1 MTSSAPSSASCA
13 TCSIQASFSSAS
25 SELRALTQAL
35 LQQLRADYEAAAALC
50 RKMGKQSCKE
60 LRKAKRVCLP
70 GLSVAELATLA
81 SLASVLPALETLFLT
96 ESSDTPSG
104 SVLPAL
110 ENLHLYVPAAGPDG
124 VHRLVEGMGAA
135 ALPSLTLLNLSGMH
149 VNDAGALA
157 LSAALG
163 RGAMPRLKMLSLG
176 NAAIGDAELVVL
188 IEELADGAS
197 TRFSTLKGAA
207 RDALGRALDLETYAR
222 LCDRLVG
229 AYGDEAYVDLVV
241 ALYPALLAPLGY
253 ALQSTTLD
261 GAKIADHLFGATS
274 RVLDVFE
281 GSLPLAR
288 KLRVLDDE
296 LRGALGA
303 VLGLASSSTNMRP
316 TRAEALHSFWG

>member
-1 MTSSAPSSASCA
+1 MHHLQPAVQRARPRRGYGSV
-13 TCSIQASFSSAS
+13 S

-163 RGAMPRLKMLSLG
+163 RGAMPRLKSL
-176 NAAIGDAELVVL
+176 NLRKNAIGDAGLVA
-188 IEELADGAS
+188 LAP
-197 TRFSTLKGAA
+197 
-207 RDALGRALDLETYAR
+207 ALRRRPALER
-222 LCDRLVG
+222 LALWG
-229 AYGDEAYVDLVV
+229 NSFGDEGLA
-241 ALYPALLAPLGY
+241 ALLAPPLPPG
-253 ALQSTTLD
+253 ALPPPTGGLTKLKMLNLSHAQITD
-261 GAKIADHLFGATS
+261 AGCAA
-274 RVLDVFE
+274 
-281 GSLPLAR
+281 LAAA
-288 KLRVLDDE
+288 LT
-296 LRGALGA
+296 RGALPALEFVFMEGI
-303 VLGLASSSTNMRP
+303 LASAAAKAAVGM
-316 TRAEALHSFWG
+316 ALQWHCHR

>member
-1 MTSSAPSSASCA
+1 MHHLQPAVQRARPRRGYGSV
-13 TCSIQASFSSAS
+13 S

-163 RGAMPRLKMLSLG
+163 RGAMPRLKFLDLTHAGIGGAGLVALAPALRRRPALEYLSLRLNPLSDEG
-176 NAAIGDAELVVL
+176 IAALV
-188 IEELADGAS
+188 
-197 TRFSTLKGAA
+197 TPPPPT
-207 RDALGRALDLETYAR
+207 DALPPPTGGLANLQTLDLCGTDVADAGCAALAAALDSGVLPVLKELLLYHAP
-222 LCDRLVG
+222 
-229 AYGDEAYVDLVV
+229 ASAAAKHAVV
-241 ALYPALLAPLGY
+241 TALLLKP
-253 ALQSTTLD
+253 
-261 GAKIADHLFGATS
+261 
-274 RVLDVFE
+274 
-281 GSLPLAR
+281 
-288 KLRVLDDE
+288 
-296 LRGALGA
+296 
-303 VLGLASSSTNMRP
+303 
-316 TRAEALHSFWG
+316 